1 MKLSF
6 AKSRRTAKAL
16 WTETG
21 TEIMGNLQAANF
33 CKAKAKKS
41 GVSHR

>member
-21 TEIMGNLQAANF
+21 TEIIENFQHTNF